1 MSLPD
6 YLGLGDSP
14 GRHLYCHSK
23 TEATASIDL
32 YVLQK
37 LCQLK
42 NVLYNDQL
50 FIFGYSQ
57 GGHAAMATTREI
69 QLNHSDEFTITASA
83 PMSGPTI

>member
-32 YVLQK
+32 YVQQNIIRRKMFYTTINFLFSVIRKAGMRQWQPHAK
-37 LCQLK
+37 
-42 NVLYNDQL
+42 YN
-50 FIFGYSQ
+50 
-57 GGHAAMATTREI
+57 
-69 QLNHSDEFTITASA
+69 
-83 PMSGPTI
+83 